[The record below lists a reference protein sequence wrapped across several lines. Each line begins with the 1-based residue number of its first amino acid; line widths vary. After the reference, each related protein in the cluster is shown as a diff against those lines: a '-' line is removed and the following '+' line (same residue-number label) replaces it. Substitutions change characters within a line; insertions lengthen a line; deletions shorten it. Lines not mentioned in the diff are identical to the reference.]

1 MRQPCPWK
9 VGSAPPP
16 PAPRPRPAAWR
27 RPLGAVALGWLCAV
41 GILPVAAAAP
51 AAPTAPAAPAAPDAA
66 TPQAAALRFERA
78 FEAADFAALRQIF
91 LPEAMVVRTA
101 LSSEGDAEQF
111 HFTAKQWTD
120 DAEQS
125 HVMLR
130 DVHLEVLDTAVVRQ
144 PWGAVVNVRSRFSG
158 RAGRHSF
165 VSNGIDSFTMVERD
179 GAWRV
184 LQYAYLERLE
194 SH

>member
-1 MRQPCPWK
+1 MSRPCSRN
-9 VGSAPPP
+9 VGPAPPP
-16 PAPRPRPAAWR
+16 PRPAAWR
-27 RPLGAVALGWLCAV
+27 RPVGAAAVNLLCAV
-41 GILPVAAAAP
+41 GILPAAAAP
-51 AAPTAPAAPAAPDAA
+51 AGPAAPDRSGTASGPAPAAP

-78 FEAADFAALRQIF
+78 FEAADFPTLRKLF

-130 DVHLEVLDTAVVRQ
+130 DVHLEILDTAVVRQ

-165 VSNGIDSFTMVERD
+165 VSNGIDSFTMVELD

>member
-1 MRQPCPWK
+1 
-9 VGSAPPP
+9 
-16 PAPRPRPAAWR
+16 
-27 RPLGAVALGWLCAV
+27 
-41 GILPVAAAAP
+41 
-51 AAPTAPAAPAAPDAA
+51 
-66 TPQAAALRFERA
+66 
-78 FEAADFAALRQIF
+78 
-91 LPEAMVVRTA
+91 MVVRTA

-111 HFTAKQWTD
+111 HVTAKQWTD

-130 DVHLEVLDTAVVRQ
+130 DVHLEILDTAVVRQ

-165 VSNGIDSFTMVERD
+165 VSNGIDSFTLVELD